1 MKRKTHFIVPLWI
14 AAVVLTA
21 GFTASQ
27 ASARDVVLLPDTPT
41 NRVVL
46 YFHGSGG
53 QAEEIVGSKTT
64 GIYLKRGFA
73 VAASDA
79 GGQQN
84 WGSPESVAANV
95 RLVHRLRAIGLTR
108 IFFAGGSMGGL
119 ATMQMISRAHPEAVA
134 LVAPVCNLRGLP
146 ILEGAVAYQWGDRRP
161 KYLSPVSADPDPGLQ
176 VRIWASPEDT
186 WVPKKLNADLC
197 ARELRRG
204 GAKVT
209 FRIGRGDHDTPE
221 PIPNWDWQ
229 LPNFFSAVARGNH

>member
-1 MKRKTHFIVPLWI
+1 MKHLRTV
-14 AAVVLTA
+14 VVLAILST
-21 GFTASQ
+21 GLLTSE
-27 ASARDVVLLPDTPT
+27 ASAKDVLLLPSHST

-84 WGSPESVAANV
+84 WGSPESVTANV
-95 RLVHRLRAIGLTR
+95 RLVRRLRAIGLTR

-119 ATMQMISRAHPEAVA
+119 ATMQMIGRAHPEAVA

-146 ILEGAVAYQWGDRRP
+146 ILEDAVSYQWGDRRP
-161 KYLSPVSADPDPGLQ
+161 KYLSPVSADPAPGLP

-209 FRIGRGDHDTPE
+209 FKIGKGDHDDPAPFPGWE
-221 PIPNWDWQ
+221 WV
-229 LPNFFSAVARGNH
+229 LPNFFSEVAQRNR